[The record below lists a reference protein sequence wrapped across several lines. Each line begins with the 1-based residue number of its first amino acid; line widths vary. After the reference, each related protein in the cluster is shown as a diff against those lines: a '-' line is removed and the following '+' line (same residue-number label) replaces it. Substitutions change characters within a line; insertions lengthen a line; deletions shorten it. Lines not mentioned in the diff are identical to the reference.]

1 MLTTAHEALRSP
13 TVLGRLVP
21 AVLDL
26 APRKSC
32 SCRLPG
38 SLPDHYA
45 ESVVMPELTLA
56 EVAAAF
62 ASVTAEAFNLHV
74 SDVPAPKGERLV
86 AIMNDWLA
94 TRNWRFAYVR
104 DPHTFAWP
112 GSWIALAADE
122 RSPSGWRPVLMF
134 GDPSGPLRDPLDSG
148 QELQIVHGLLPAP
161 LDRRIFSTNISTG
174 DRAEVQV
181 GHVVALMTAPRAAAD
196 AVTRKTIT
204 ARPGGIDGDR
214 YQDQTGTFSTN
225 PRRVGQDITFVE
237 AEALAELRAGGVT
250 LAPEQA
256 RRNVVTNGINLDSL
270 IGKRFRVG
278 EVICFGQRRCEPCA
292 HLERLTE
299 PGTLRGL
306 VHRGGL
312 RADIVQAGTITL
324 GDTIHLDAA

>member
-1 MLTTAHEALRSP
+1 
-13 TVLGRLVP
+13 
-21 AVLDL
+21 
-26 APRKSC
+26 
-32 SCRLPG
+32 
-38 SLPDHYA
+38 
-45 ESVVMPELTLA
+45 MPELTLA
-56 EVAAAF
+56 EVAGAF
-62 ASVTAEAFNLHV
+62 ASVTAEAFNLPAG
-74 SDVPAPKGERLV
+74 DVPAPQGERLV

-104 DPHTFAWP
+104 DPQAFAWP

-134 GDPSGPLRDPLDSG
+134 GDPSGPLRDPLSGG
-148 QELQIVHGLLPAP
+148 QELKILHGLIPAP
-161 LDRRIFSTNISTG
+161 MDRTRFSTSASSA
-174 DRAEVQV
+174 DRAEAKV
-181 GHVVALMTAPRAAAD
+181 GRVVALMTALVAAAD
-196 AVTRKTIT
+196 PVARQAVT

-237 AEALAELRAGGVT
+237 AEALDELRARGVT

-256 RRNVVTNGINLDSL
+256 RRNVVTKGIDLDAL

-312 RADIVQAGTITL
+312 RADIVQAGTITV
-324 GDTIHLDAA
+324 GDTIHLDSE

>member
-1 MLTTAHEALRSP
+1 MSNQ
-13 TVLGRLVP
+13 
-21 AVLDL
+21 
-26 APRKSC
+26 
-32 SCRLPG
+32 
-38 SLPDHYA
+38 
-45 ESVVMPELTLA
+45 LTLA
-56 EVAAAF
+56 EVADAF
-62 ASVTAEAFNLHV
+62 ASVAGEAFNLPAGA
-74 SDVPAPKGERLV
+74 VPAPQGERLV

-94 TRNWRFAYVR
+94 TRNWRLAYVR
-104 DPHTFAWP
+104 DPQTFAWP

-134 GDPSGPLRDPLDSG
+134 GDPSGPVRDPLASG
-148 QELQIVHGLLPAP
+148 QELKIVHGLLPAP
-161 LDRRIFSTNISTG
+161 MDRRRFSTSVLAA
-174 DRAEVQV
+174 DRAEAKV
-181 GHVVALMTAPRAAAD
+181 GRVVALMTAPVAAAD
-196 AVTRKTIT
+196 AVARKAVN

-225 PRRVGQDITFVE
+225 PRRVGQDITLVE
-237 AEALAELRAGGVT
+237 AEALAELSSRGVT

-256 RRNVVTNGINLDSL
+256 RRNVVTKGIDLDAL

-312 RADIVQAGTITL
+312 RADILQAGTITV
-324 GDTIHLDAA
+324 GDTIHLDSD